1 MKKLTLSFF
10 LFFTITVFSQSQY
23 LRVQTIKVINN
34 QQDPMSNVPVTL
46 IETSTKQRISKN
58 TNINGE
64 VVFEI
69 KTGKEW
75 AVNILEMKNCS
86 FIYDFDS
93 GYSTG
98 RNLITYDIQ
107 HYRRTHRTK
116 LDRKS
121 LKIITIDQSR
131 LVVTKHDT
139 KTASVKLKIVKDD
152 GSPLKNFAVNLTSY
166 KLEQTFLGKTN
177 EEGIANFIVPINTEY
192 EIDIDGV
199 DSFDYIDTKKA
210 GTYDLQ
216 FTYEPTNVKETVVND
231 TIAQSISNDIKGTSS
246 RIAVKIKVNKLGG
259 NDVSRELIY
268 LQKLGTNKIY
278 KGKMDK
284 EGKVSF
290 LLPNRSKYLIHFKY
304 QKDVDVL
311 NFSHMKGIS
320 NSESTIIYRPDPKLE
335 FPEKFIPT
343 PDQLF
348 LKEFKDFI
356 TKQYP
361 EPTDPIQL
369 HLKWANDS
377 INALS
382 KEAVLELG
390 FKIRTSNYNLNGPP
404 INLSLV
410 VDRSGS
416 MYGDDRIEALKKSL
430 LSFVGKLRKTDI
442 VSLVSYD
449 DKAILLVPSQPVGDG
464 KYLKDMIEDI
474 EIGGGTNIYNGMV
487 IGYEQIEKK
496 KIAKGTNRLVL
507 LTDGY
512 GADDP
517 LITIKKSKEYNEK
530 GIELSAIGVGES
542 YNQALLSQLASTGGG
557 LLNFIG
563 SSKNIESVF
572 QKELTSLL
580 SPCVSDVKIEIEYND
595 KIVFKQLYGFPFK
608 QKDGNSV
615 QLKLDA
621 IYSGLQG
628 IGLLKFDLN
637 HPDKSI
643 EKSPVI
649 IKMTYFDPNKLN
661 YVEKIEKVYLKW
673 LPKEGKIELILEAE
687 QKKLYAIAVLNQG
700 LKVMSE
706 NFAQGRYVEARN
718 HILSVQNNIKEIY
731 PNSLDSDVIKFMDEM
746 TQYANSLAIAISY
759 KKS

>member
-1 MKKLTLSFF
+1 LR
-10 LFFTITVFSQSQY
+10 IT
-23 LRVQTIKVINN
+23 
-34 QQDPMSNVPVTL
+34 
-46 IETSTKQRISKN
+46 
-58 TNINGE
+58 
-64 VVFEI
+64 
-69 KTGKEW
+69 
-75 AVNILEMKNCS
+75 
-86 FIYDFDS
+86 
-93 GYSTG
+93 
-98 RNLITYDIQ
+98 
-107 HYRRTHRTK
+107 
-116 LDRKS
+116 
-121 LKIITIDQSR
+121 TIDQSK
-131 LVVTKHDT
+131 LILKQYDQ
-139 KTASVKLKIVKDD
+139 KTALVKLNIVMDD
-152 GSPLKNFAVNLTSY
+152 GSPLKNFAVNLTSF
-166 KLEQTFLGKTN
+166 KLEHTFLGKTN
-177 EEGIANFIVPINTEY
+177 QEGEANFIVPINTEY
-192 EIDIDGV
+192 DIDIDGI
-199 DSFDYIDTKKA
+199 DGFEYIDTKKS
-210 GTYDLQ
+210 GIYDLQ
-216 FTYEPTNVKETVVND
+216 FTYAPTNIRETIVND
-231 TIAQSISNDIKGTSS
+231 TISQSITSDLKGTSS
-246 RIAVKIKVNKLGG
+246 RIAVKLKVNKLGG
-259 NDVSRELIY
+259 NDISRELIY
-268 LQKLGTNKIY
+268 LQMLGTNKVY

-290 LLPNRSKYLIHFKY
+290 LLPNRSKYLIHFKF

-320 NSESTIIYRPDPKLE
+320 NSESIIVYKPDPKLE
-335 FPEKFIPT
+335 FPEQFIPT
-343 PDQLF
+343 PDHLF
-348 LKEFKDFI
+348 LKDFKDFI

-377 INALS
+377 INMLS

-390 FKIRTSNYNLNGPP
+390 FKIRSTNNYNLNGPP

-416 MYGDDRIEALKKSL
+416 MYGDDRIGALKKSL
-430 LSFVGKLRKTDI
+430 LNFTTKLRKTDV
-442 VSLVSYD
+442 VSLVCYD
-449 DKAILLVPSQPVGDG
+449 DKAILLVPSQPIGDG

-474 EIGGGTNIYNGMV
+474 EAGGGTNIYNGMV
-487 IGYEQIEKK
+487 MGYDQVEKK
-496 KIAKGTNRLVL
+496 KLPKSTNRVVL

-512 GADDP
+512 GSDDP
-517 LITIKKSKEYNEK
+517 LITIKKSKEYNDK

-608 QKDGNSV
+608 QKEGNIV

-621 IYSGLQG
+621 IYAGLQG

-637 HPDKSI
+637 NPDKSI
-643 EKSPVI
+643 EKSPI
-649 IKMTYFDPNKLN
+649 IVKMTYYDPNKLK
-661 YVEKIEKVYLKW
+661 YVEKNEKVYLKW

-706 NFAQGRYVEARN
+706 NFAKGNYKEAID
-718 HILSVQNNIKEIY
+718 HIANVQKNIKEIF
-731 PNSLDSDVIKFMDEM
+731 PNSQDKDVEQLMNEM
-746 TQYANSLAIAISY
+746 TVYSSHLARFMFNKES
-759 KKS
+759 KN

>member
-152 GSPLKNFAVNLTSY
+152 DSPLKNFAVNLTSY

-231 TIAQSISNDIKGTSS
+231 TIAQSIPNDIKGTSS

-430 LSFVGKLRKTDI
+430 LSFVSKLRKTDI

-487 IGYEQIEKK
+487 VGYEQIEKK
-496 KIAKGTNRLVL
+496 KIANGTNRLVL

-517 LITIKKSKEYNEK
+517 LITIKKSKEYNDK

-621 IYSGLQG
+621 IYAGLQG

-643 EKSPVI
+643 EKSPII
-649 IKMTYFDPNKLN
+649 IKMTYFDPNKLS

-673 LPKEGKIELILEAE
+673 LPKEGKIELVLEAE

-731 PNSLDSDVIKFMDEM
+731 PNSLDSDVIKLMDEM
-746 TQYANSLAIAISY
+746 TQYANSLAIAISN

>member
-1 MKKLTLSFF
+1 MNKLTLSFF

-34 QQDPMSNVPVTL
+34 KQDPMSNVPVTL

-58 TNINGE
+58 TNTNGE

-75 AVNILEMKNCS
+75 AINILEMKNCS

-98 RNLITYDIQ
+98 SNLITYDIN
-107 HYRRTHRTK
+107 HYRRTHRAK

-131 LVVTKHDT
+131 LVVTKHDS
-139 KTASVKLKIVKDD
+139 KTALVKLKIVKDD
-152 GSPLKNFAVNLTSY
+152 DSPLKNFAVNLTSY

-177 EEGIANFIVPINTEY
+177 EDGIANFIVPINTEY

-231 TIAQSISNDIKGTSS
+231 TIAQSIPNDIKGTSS

-430 LSFVGKLRKTDI
+430 LSFVSKLRKTDI

-487 IGYEQIEKK
+487 MGYEQIQKK
-496 KIAKGTNRLVL
+496 KIANGTNRLVL

-512 GADDP
+512 GDDDP
-517 LITIKKSKEYNEK
+517 LITIKKSKEYNDK

-621 IYSGLQG
+621 IYAGLQG

-643 EKSPVI
+643 EKSPII
-649 IKMTYFDPNKLN
+649 IKMTYFDPNKLS

-731 PNSLDSDVIKFMDEM
+731 PNSLDRDVIKLMDEM
-746 TQYANSLAIAISY
+746 TQYANSLTIAISN

>member
-23 LRVQTIKVINN
+23 LRLQTIKVINN

-58 TNINGE
+58 TNTNGE

-107 HYRRTHRTK
+107 HYRRTHRAK

-139 KTASVKLKIVKDD
+139 KTALVKLKIVKDD
-152 GSPLKNFAVNLTSY
+152 DSPLKNFAVNLTSY

-231 TIAQSISNDIKGTSS
+231 TIAQSIPNDIKGTSS

-430 LSFVGKLRKTDI
+430 LSFVVKLRKTDI

-517 LITIKKSKEYNEK
+517 LITIKKSKEYNDK

-608 QKDGNSV
+608 QKDRNSV

-621 IYSGLQG
+621 IYAGLQG

-731 PNSLDSDVIKFMDEM
+731 PNSLDSDVIKLMDEM
-746 TQYANSLAIAISY
+746 TQYANSLAIAISN

>member
-34 QQDPMSNVPVTL
+34 QQVPMSNVPVTL

-58 TNINGE
+58 TDTNGE

-107 HYRRTHRTK
+107 HYRRTHRAK

-131 LVVTKHDT
+131 LVVTKHDS
-139 KTASVKLKIVKDD
+139 KTALVKLKIVKDD
-152 GSPLKNFAVNLTSY
+152 DSPLKNFAVNLTSY

-231 TIAQSISNDIKGTSS
+231 TIAQSIPNDIKGTSS

-595 KIVFKQLYGFPFK
+595 KIVFKQLYGFSFK

-731 PNSLDSDVIKFMDEM
+731 PNSSDSDVIKLMDEM
-746 TQYANSLAIAISY
+746 TQYANSLAIAISN